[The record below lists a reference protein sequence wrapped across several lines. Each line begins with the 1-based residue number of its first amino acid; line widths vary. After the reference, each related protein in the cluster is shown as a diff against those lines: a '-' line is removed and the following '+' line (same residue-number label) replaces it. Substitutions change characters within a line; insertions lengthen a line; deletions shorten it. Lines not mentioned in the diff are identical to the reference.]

1 MSKLRRI
8 EITFFR
14 RTVVRYYGTFAGPQ
28 AHPYDDEDASHQ
40 GCDDS
45 SQADELDCVPD
56 QRQALLPGGKQSTD

>member
-40 GCDDS
+40 GDDS
-45 SQADELDCVPD
+45 SQTDELDCVPD